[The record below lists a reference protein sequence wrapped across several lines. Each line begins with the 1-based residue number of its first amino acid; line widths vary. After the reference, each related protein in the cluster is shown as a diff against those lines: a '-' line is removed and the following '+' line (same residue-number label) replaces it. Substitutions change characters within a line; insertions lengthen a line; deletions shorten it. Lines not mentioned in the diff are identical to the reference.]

1 VFSSRTPD
9 DLEPNDLARLL
20 ESEQAA
26 GRRLIDL
33 TASNPTT
40 AALPGAA
47 AWQERVARALAQGAL
62 APYAPEPRGLPAA
75 RAAVAAYYRARGLDI
90 ASERIVL
97 TASTSEAYGFLFK
110 LLCDP
115 GDEVL
120 IPAPSYPLFAH
131 LAQLDGAR
139 VQSYEDGTVPAI
151 SRRTRAVIAVSPG
164 NPTGAMLDAAA
175 VDALDRAAAA
185 AGVAVIGDE
194 VFADYVHDPDA
205 AARYTS
211 VLACRRALAFGLSGL
226 SKAAGLPQLKLGWI
240 AVAGPP
246 ALCDQALA
254 RLDLIADTY
263 LSVSTP
269 VQAALPA
276 LLEIGADIRAA
287 IAARVRAN
295 RRVLLDAGLDVVPP
309 PAGWYAL
316 VRLAPGPGH
325 DDDPPDP
332 ASDAAAPATS
342 EADQDDEYWAAAL
355 LAEDHV
361 QVYPGYFFDI
371 PSDQGQFLVVS
382 LLPPPDDFAEGVRR
396 LTARLGA
403 SRGASGP
410 RPAAAR

>member
-1 VFSSRTPD
+1 MFSSRTPD

-20 ESEQAA
+20 ESQQAA

-47 AWQERVARALAQGAL
+47 AWQDRVARALAQGAR
-62 APYAPEPRGLPAA
+62 APYAPEPRGLPSA
-75 RAAVAAYYRARGLDI
+75 RAAVAAYYRARGMDV
-90 ASERIVL
+90 AVDRIVL

-120 IPAPSYPLFAH
+120 IPTPSYPLFAH
-131 LAQLDGAR
+131 LAQLDAVDVR
-139 VQSYEDGTVPAI
+139 SYEDGTVPAMGG
-151 SRRTRAVIAVSPG
+151 RTRAVIAVSPG
-164 NPTGAMLDAAA
+164 NPTGAMLDAAGLA
-175 VDALDRAAAA
+175 ALERAAVA

-194 VFADYVHDPDA
+194 VFADYIHDPDA

-211 VLACRRALAFGLSGL
+211 VLACWRALAFGLGGL

-240 AVAGPP
+240 AVAGPR
-246 ALCDQALA
+246 ALCEQALA

-276 LLEIGADIRAA
+276 LLEIGAEIRTA
-287 IAARVRAN
+287 IAARVREN
-295 RRVLLDAGLDVVPP
+295 LRVLLASGLDVLPP

-316 VRLAPGPGH
+316 LRLAPRPGH
-325 DDDPPDP
+325 ENGAIDPDKEDDK
-332 ASDAAAPATS
+332 
-342 EADQDDEYWAAAL
+342 DDEYWAATL
-355 LAEDHV
+355 LAEDQV

-382 LLPPPDDFAEGVRR
+382 LLPPPGDFAEGVRR
-396 LTARLGA
+396 LAARLG
-403 SRGASGP
+403 
-410 RPAAAR
+410 PAAAPQPASALRGSR

>member
-20 ESEQAA
+20 EDQHAA
-26 GRRLIDL
+26 GRALIDL
-33 TASNPTT
+33 TTANPTT

-47 AWQERVARALAQGAL
+47 AWRERVARALAEGAL
-62 APYAPEPRGLPAA
+62 VPYAPEPRGLASA
-75 RAAVAAYYRARGLDI
+75 RAAVAGYYRARGIALDVD
-90 ASERIVL
+90 RIVL

-120 IPAPSYPLFAH
+120 IPTPSYPLFAH
-131 LAQLDGAR
+131 LAELDAVAVRSYPDGA
-139 VQSYEDGTVPAI
+139 VPALG
-151 SRRTRAVIAVSPG
+151 SRARAIIAVSPG
-164 NPTGAMLDAAA
+164 NPTGAMLDVDRLAA
-175 VDALDRAAAA
+175 LERAAAA
-185 AGVAVIGDE
+185 AGVAIIGDE
-194 VFADYVHDPDA
+194 VFADYIHDPGA

-211 VLACRRALAFGLSGL
+211 VLAARRALVFGLGGL

-276 LLEIGADIRAA
+276 LLEIGAEIRAA
-287 IAARVRAN
+287 IVERVREN
-295 RRVLLDAGLDVVPP
+295 RRVLLGAGLDVIPP

-316 VRLAPGPGH
+316 VRLPSGPH
-325 DDDPPDP
+325 DR
-332 ASDAAAPATS
+332 
-342 EADQDDEYWAAAL
+342 DDESWTATL

-371 PSDQGQFLVVS
+371 PSEEGQFLVLS
-382 LLPPPDDFAEGVRR
+382 LLPPPELFAEAVRR
-396 LTARLGA
+396 LAARLGN
-403 SRGASGP
+403 R
-410 RPAAAR
+410 AR

>member
-1 VFSSRTPD
+1 MFSSRTPD

-20 ESEQAA
+20 EAQQAS

-40 AALPGAA
+40 AALPRDA
-47 AWQERVARALAQGAL
+47 AWQERVAQALAQGAR
-62 APYAPEPRGLPAA
+62 APYAPEPRGLPSA
-75 RAAVAAYYRARGLDI
+75 RAAVAAYYRARGMDV
-90 ASERIVL
+90 AVERIVL

-120 IPAPSYPLFAH
+120 IPTPSYPLFAH
-131 LAQLDGAR
+131 LARLDAVEVQL
-139 VQSYEDGTVPAI
+139 YEDGTVPAMGP
-151 SRRTRAVIAVSPG
+151 RTRAVITVSPG
-164 NPTGAMLDAAA
+164 NPTGAMLDAAGLA
-175 VDALDRAAAA
+175 ALDHAAAA

-194 VFADYVHDPDA
+194 VFADYIHDADA

-211 VLACRRALAFGLSGL
+211 VLASRRALAFGLGGL

-246 ALCDQALA
+246 ALCEQALA

-276 LLEIGADIRAA
+276 LLDIGAEIRAA
-287 IAARVRAN
+287 IAERVREN
-295 RRVLLDAGLDVVPP
+295 RRVLLGSGLDVIPP

-316 VRLAPGPGH
+316 VRLAPGAGGP
-325 DDDPPDP
+325 DDEDD
-332 ASDAAAPATS
+332 
-342 EADQDDEYWAAAL
+342 EDDEYWAAVL
-355 LAEDHV
+355 LAEDQV

-382 LLPPPDDFAEGVRR
+382 LLPPPEDFAEGVRR
-396 LTARLGA
+396 VEARL
-403 SRGASGP
+403 
-410 RPAAAR
+410 RPASESQRGSARRGSQQTRR

>member
-20 ESEQAA
+20 ESQQAA

-47 AWQERVARALAQGAL
+47 AWQDRVARALAEGAR
-62 APYAPEPRGLPAA
+62 APYAPEPRGLPSA
-75 RAAVAAYYRARGLDI
+75 RAAVAAYYRGRGMDV
-90 ASERIVL
+90 AVDRIVL

-120 IPAPSYPLFAH
+120 IPTPSYPLFAH
-131 LAQLDGAR
+131 LAQLDAVDVR
-139 VQSYEDGTVPAI
+139 SYEDGTVPAMGG
-151 SRRTRAVIAVSPG
+151 RTRAVIAVSPA
-164 NPTGAMLDAAA
+164 NPTGAMLDAVGVA
-175 VDALDRAAAA
+175 ALDRAAAA

-194 VFADYVHDPDA
+194 VFADYIHDPEA

-211 VLACRRALAFGLSGL
+211 VLASWRALAFGLGGL

-240 AVAGPP
+240 VVAGPR

-276 LLEIGADIRAA
+276 LLEIGAEIRAA
-287 IAARVRAN
+287 IAGRVREN
-295 RRVLLDAGLDVVPP
+295 LRILLGSGLDVIPP

-316 VRLAPGPGH
+316 VRLAPRPGH
-325 DDDPPDP
+325 ENGAIDQDDK
-332 ASDAAAPATS
+332 
-342 EADQDDEYWAAAL
+342 DDEYWAATL
-355 LAEDHV
+355 LAEDQV

-382 LLPPPDDFAEGVRR
+382 LLPPPGDFAEGVRR
-396 LTARLGA
+396 LAARLGPVDSPQRA
-403 SRGASGP
+403 SALRES
-410 RPAAAR
+410 R

>member
-20 ESEQAA
+20 EAQQAA

-40 AALPGAA
+40 AALPGDAGR
-47 AWQERVARALAQGAL
+47 QERVAQALAQGAR
-62 APYAPEPRGLPAA
+62 APYAPEPRGLPSA
-75 RAAVAAYYRARGLDI
+75 RAAVAAYYRARGMDV
-90 ASERIVL
+90 AVDRIVL

-120 IPAPSYPLFAH
+120 IPTPSYPLFAH
-131 LAQLDGAR
+131 LARLDAVDVR
-139 VQSYEDGTVPAI
+139 SYEDGTVPALGP
-151 SRRTRAVIAVSPG
+151 RTRAVIAVSPG
-164 NPTGAMLDAAA
+164 NPTGAILDALGVA
-175 VDALDRAAAA
+175 ALDRAAAA

-194 VFADYVHDPDA
+194 VFADYIHDPDA

-211 VLACRRALAFGLSGL
+211 VLACWRSLAFGLGGL

-240 AVAGPP
+240 AVAGPR
-246 ALCDQALA
+246 ALCEQALA

-276 LLEIGADIRAA
+276 LLEIGAEIRAA
-287 IAARVRAN
+287 IAERVREN
-295 RRVLLDAGLDVVPP
+295 LRVLLGAGLDVIPP

-316 VRLAPGPGH
+316 LRLAPRPGH
-325 DDDPPDP
+325 ENGAVDRD
-332 ASDAAAPATS
+332 
-342 EADQDDEYWAAAL
+342 EEDDEYWAATL

-382 LLPPPDDFAEGVRR
+382 LLPPPSDFAEGVRR
-396 LTARLGA
+396 LAARLGPV
-403 SRGASGP
+403 STPQRGSALQGSQQTP
-410 RPAAAR
+410 R

>member
-1 VFSSRTPD
+1 MFSSRTPD

-20 ESEQAA
+20 EAQQAT

-47 AWQERVARALAQGAL
+47 AWQERVAQALAQGAR
-62 APYAPEPRGLPAA
+62 APYAPEPRGLPGA
-75 RAAVAAYYRARGLDI
+75 RATVAAYYRARGIEVAAD
-90 ASERIVL
+90 RILL

-131 LAQLDGAR
+131 LAELDAVSVR
-139 VQSYEDGTVPAI
+139 SYEDGTVPVMGP
-151 SRRTRAVIAVSPG
+151 RVRAVIAVSPG
-164 NPTGAMLDAAA
+164 NPTGAMLDAAG

-194 VFADYVHDPDA
+194 VFADYIHDPGA
-205 AARYTS
+205 AAGYAS
-211 VLACRRALAFGLSGL
+211 VLACRRALAFGLGGL

-246 ALCDQALA
+246 ALCEQALA

-276 LLEIGADIRAA
+276 LLDLGAEIRAA
-287 IAARVRAN
+287 IAARVREN
-295 RRVLLDAGLDVVPP
+295 RRVLLDSGLDVIPP

-316 VRLAPGPGH
+316 VRLGRGAGAG
-325 DDDPPDP
+325 
-332 ASDAAAPATS
+332 AG
-342 EADQDDEYWAAAL
+342 EDDESWAAAL

-371 PSDQGQFLVVS
+371 PSEHGQFLVVS
-382 LLPPPDDFAEGVRR
+382 LLPPPDDFGEGVRR
-396 LTARLGA
+396 LAARL
-403 SRGASGP
+403 RP
-410 RPAAAR
+410 RR